1 MAEADQPDLP
11 GNVCAYKL
19 TPHDRNL
26 AGLSHQTHQQFAASQ
41 KRSAVLFRHFFGNR
55 AQLIAEN
62 PAVSKIAS
70 TDKSLVTWFAGLHHA
85 VCDR

>member
-26 AGLSHQTHQQFAASQ
+26 AGLSHQTHQQFAPRKSV
-41 KRSAVLFRHFFGNR
+41 RLYCSD
-55 AQLIAEN
+55 
-62 PAVSKIAS
+62 
-70 TDKSLVTWFAGLHHA
+70 TSLVI
-85 VCDR
+85 VRN